1 MDTASLG
8 EQIAQAEAEREAIAL
23 VHDTDLEWSVAEA
36 AKMELDRCDWKI
48 NRLKNPI
55 GGRGSE
61 HLRRGFGRTKRCG
74 AGRPCYPSGEGRA
87 GGGDDGPP

>member
-1 MDTASLG
+1 MDTASFG

-36 AKMELDRCDWKI
+36 AKGTRAM
-48 NRLKNPI
+48 RLENHQAQNPI